1 MHSEAIKVESGPY
14 GDLLVWCPG
23 NAAGLVQYQLHL
35 LTRQRPGY
43 LLPCFVRYRE
53 SLPQL
58 CLDVTGLLSIDQSVR
73 ENDLNPQSGRAL
85 LLELLEILTDAADRL
100 LPVRQFSLH
109 PSLIFRGSDRKLRLA
124 FWPAD
129 PAGPDETAEDDWGE
143 LQGLLHS
150 VGQACQLPPENIAR
164 YQKDLQH
171 GGMSLLYQQILA
183 ESDARQNDEQ
193 PAADR
198 SGRRPGRKM
207 MMPLLKSRRLLGLS
221 ALHLLGAAAVCCRYL
236 FQIAWS
242 GQLRLALMVYLVI
255 LLLLDGFSLIPRR
268 SLPALVR
275 QGQSLIRQAGT
286 AIPRWLRSLSAGP
299 SPAESGLT
307 DAQTVLLAANPAE
320 FRMALLA
327 EGLPGTAEE
336 NEGVRAYILVDEFV
350 VGRDQK
356 TSDLCLDDPGVG
368 RQHARIIRRTGSF
381 FICDLGSRN
390 GTCLDGRKIMKNVET
405 LLPDQCR
412 ISFAARSFYFQAD

>member
-1 MHSEAIKVESGPY
+1 MHSEAIKIESGPY
-14 GDLLVWCPG
+14 GNLLVWCPG
-23 NAAGLVQYQLHL
+23 NPASLVQYQLHL

-43 LLPCFVRYRE
+43 LLTCFVRYRD

-58 CLDVTGLLSIDQSVR
+58 CLDVTGLVSIDQADR
-73 ENDLNPQSGRAL
+73 GDDLNPLSGRAL

-109 PSLIFRGSDRKLRLA
+109 PSLIFRGSDQKLRLA

-129 PAGPDETAEDDWGE
+129 PAGVDETAEDDWGE

-150 VGQACQLPPENIAR
+150 VGQAYRLPPERIAR
-164 YQKDLQH
+164 YRQDLQH
-171 GGMSLLYQQILA
+171 GGMNMLYQQILA
-183 ESDARQNDEQ
+183 DSDARQNDEQ
-193 PAADR
+193 PAADHT
-198 SGRRPGRKM
+198 GWRPGKK
-207 MMPLLKSRRLLGLS
+207 LLMLFSKSRRLIGLS
-221 ALHLLGAAAVCCRYL
+221 ALHVLGAAAVCCRSL
-236 FQIAWS
+236 FRAAWPS
-242 GQLRLALMVYLVI
+242 QLRLALMVYLVF
-255 LLLLDGFSLIPRR
+255 LLLFDIFSLISRR
-268 SLPALVR
+268 SLPALIR
-275 QGQSLIRQAGT
+275 QGQASISQTSTGIA
-286 AIPRWLRSLSAGP
+286 RWLRSLSAGP
-299 SPAESGLT
+299 NPVEPGLT

-327 EGLPGTAEE
+327 EGLPGTPEE
-336 NEGVRAYILVDEFV
+336 NEGIRAYILVDEFV

-368 RQHARIIRRTGSF
+368 RQHARIIRRAGSF
-381 FICDLGSRN
+381 FVCDLGSRN

>member
-1 MHSEAIKVESGPY
+1 MHSEDIKIETGPY
-14 GDLLVWCPG
+14 GNLLVWRPG
-23 NAAGLVQYQLHL
+23 NPAGLVQYQLHL

-43 LLPCFVRYRE
+43 LLPCFVRFRDG
-53 SLPQL
+53 LPQL
-58 CLDVTGLLSIDQSVR
+58 CLDVTDLASIDQAAR
-73 ENDLNPQSGRAL
+73 EVDLNPLGGRAL

-109 PSLIFRGSDRKLRLA
+109 PSLIFRGSDQKLRLA

-129 PAGPDETAEDDWGE
+129 PAGQVETAEDDWGE
-143 LQGLLHS
+143 LQGLLHC
-150 VGQACQLPPENIAR
+150 VGQAYRLPPEKIDR
-164 YQKDLQH
+164 YLQDLRH
-171 GGMSLLYQQILA
+171 GGMNLLYQRITA
-183 ESDARQNDEQ
+183 ESDERQNDEK
-193 PAADR
+193 PAADH
-198 SGRRPGRKM
+198 SGRQHFRK
-207 MMPLLKSRRLLGLS
+207 LLVSFLKSRRLIGLS
-221 ALHLLGAAAVCCRYL
+221 ALHILGAAAVCCRYL
-236 FQIAWS
+236 FRAAWPS
-242 GQLRLALMVYLVI
+242 QLRLALIVYMVFLMI
-255 LLLLDGFSLIPRR
+255 LDIFSLISRR
-268 SLPALVR
+268 SLPGLAR
-275 QGQSLIRQAGT
+275 QGQVSISQIGAGI
-286 AIPRWLRSLSAGP
+286 ARWLRGLSAESNP
-299 SPAESGLT
+299 VEPALT

-327 EGLPGTAEE
+327 EGLPGTPEE
-336 NEGVRAYILVDEFV
+336 NEGVKAYILVDEFV
-350 VGRDQK
+350 VGRDHK